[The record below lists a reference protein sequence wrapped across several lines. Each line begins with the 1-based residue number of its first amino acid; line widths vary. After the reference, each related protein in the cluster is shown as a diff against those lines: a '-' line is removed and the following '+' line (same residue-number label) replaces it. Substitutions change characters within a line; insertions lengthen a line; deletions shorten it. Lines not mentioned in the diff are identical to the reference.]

1 LKEILLDTHMM
12 LAGLCQAPG
21 LALDESEAERLATTI
36 GRVSRWYDIPEIGE
50 KAMDHYALAVALAT
64 IYGTRLFAYINTAA
78 ASKGAPGPGRPA
90 PPRPQP
96 SPQQPQQPTPTT
108 PRGDG
113 SLSVT
118 DVWLGSIEVP
128 PLPGAQPHT
137 QRPH

>member
-1 LKEILLDTHMM
+1 M

-21 LALDESEAERLATTI
+21 IAIDTGEAERLAAAI

-64 IYGTRLFAYINTAA
+64 IYGTRLFAWSNAA
-78 ASKGAPGPGRPA
+78 NAAKGAPGPGKPA

-96 SPQQPQQPTPTT
+96 QPAPQA

-113 SLSVT
+113 SLSLEDIT
-118 DVWLGSIEVP
+118 LGAIEVP
-128 PLPGAQPHT
+128 PLPGA
-137 QRPH
+137 RPHSESRHSML